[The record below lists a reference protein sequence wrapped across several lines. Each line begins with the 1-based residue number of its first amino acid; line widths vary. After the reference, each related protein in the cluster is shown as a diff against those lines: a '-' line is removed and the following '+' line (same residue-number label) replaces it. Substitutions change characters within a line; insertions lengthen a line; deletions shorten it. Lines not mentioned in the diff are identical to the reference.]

1 MPGVS
6 RKAICPRFPSLRMP
20 TMRLRVI
27 CGFDETMETFC
38 PRIRFRSV
46 DFPAFGRPIRATTPK
61 RGLRGLNGPLGL
73 MIGLA
78 MFFRLP
84 RCGVTRLLGYG
95 VTRLRG
101 YEVAGLRGC
110 RVTRL

>member
-20 TMRLRVI
+20 TMRLRVV
-27 CGFDETMETFC
+27 CGFAETMETFW

-46 DFPAFGRPIRATTPK
+46 DFPAFGRPTSATTPK
-61 RGLRGLNGPLGL
+61 RGLRGLNGAFGL

-78 MFFRLP
+78 IVSFRSH
-84 RCGVTRLLGYG
+84 RDQ
-95 VTRLRG
+95 
-101 YEVAGLRGC
+101 VAGLLVALQYGKHG
-110 RVTRL
+110 